1 MDAIDSQVTI
11 LNEKLKKLG
20 GKFEIIAD
28 YVPEENAV
36 ALFVHI
42 NTSSTDDHYIEVKFI
57 DPSSD
62 YDIFSISSDSGYIE
76 ILKVI
81 KEYLIKNKNENNKRA
96 TN

>member
-20 GKFEIIAD
+20 GKFEVIAD
-28 YVPEENAV
+28 YIPEENAV

-42 NTSSTDDHYIEVKFI
+42 STDDRYIEVKFI

-62 YDIFSISSDSGYIE
+62 FDIFSISSDSGYIE
-76 ILKVI
+76 VLKVI
-81 KEYLIKNKNENNKRA
+81 KEYLIKNKK
-96 TN
+96 